1 MAYISVFPTISN
13 GFRQP
18 TDWRDR
24 REQATPV
31 LNKVLDELTKKSNF
45 KQQCVF
51 LMKCRDRG
59 IAPKGLKVQ
68 VPKGIMSVDQE
79 GRFKKKCESEL
90 VQKTIRRLFMKQQ
103 QADERVAILKLELR
117 NRLKMSGRWIEN
129 TFKWLQKKAEMKSKD
144 KKKNLKRKFD
154 ILCAEKIKENQ
165 KINLERSK
173 PESMPRKQVV
183 YNNSSKKLSP
193 KQEKLLELGLSFAIT
208 PKKFPLLEY
217 IAATENL
224 CKSLED
230 CKDDESMEKAQK
242 IRNIVIH
249 HMKKGMGMKI
259 KENLSSDDKKL
270 IQDIVSDPSIVI
282 CPADKGKAIVIEDR
296 DTYLSKMQQQIED
309 GDYILEKRKEK
320 TLLDKLHKKLIKQL
334 KIMDIDL
341 DDFKEKRKYLVSAPV
356 LGHMYLLI
364 KVHKKNFPGRA
375 VVSQIDDPTYK
386 ICKILTDIL
395 NPIAVNGQSFVE
407 NSYDL
412 KKTLEKIQVDKDDIQ
427 ASFDVVALY
436 PSIPIDK
443 ALDCVRERLQNDETL
458 AARTEWKPDDIVNL
472 LKICLETHFKTL
484 DGRIFTQT
492 DGTPIGKS
500 ISGPIADI
508 YMNWFEEQYVFNDS
522 NPFRQNLKIWKRSR
536 DDVYILWKGGSEA
549 LDCFFWQLNYS

>member
-59 IAPKGLKVQ
+59 IAPKGLKVR

-90 VQKTIRRLFMKQQ
+90 VQKTIRRLFVKQQ

-117 NRLKMSGRWIEN
+117 NRLKLSGRWIEN

-165 KINLERSK
+165 KINLEPSK

-230 CKDDESMEKAQK
+230 CEDDESMEKAQK

-320 TLLDKLHKKLIKQL
+320 TLLDRLHKKLIKQL

-492 DGTPIGKS
+492 DGTPIGKL
-500 ISGPIADI
+500 ISGPIEDI
-508 YMNWFEEQYVFNDS
+508 YINWFEEQYVFNDS
-522 NPFRQNLKIWKRSR
+522 NPFRQNLKI
-536 DDVYILWKGGSEA
+536 
-549 LDCFFWQLNYS
+549 

>member
-59 IAPKGLKVQ
+59 IAPKGLKVR

-90 VQKTIRRLFMKQQ
+90 VQKTIRRLFVKQQ

-230 CKDDESMEKAQK
+230 CEDDESMEKAQK

-309 GDYILEKRKEK
+309 GDYILEKRK
-320 TLLDKLHKKLIKQL
+320 D
-334 KIMDIDL
+334 
-341 DDFKEKRKYLVSAPV
+341 
-356 LGHMYLLI
+356 
-364 KVHKKNFPGRA
+364 
-375 VVSQIDDPTYK
+375 
-386 ICKILTDIL
+386 
-395 NPIAVNGQSFVE
+395 
-407 NSYDL
+407 
-412 KKTLEKIQVDKDDIQ
+412 
-427 ASFDVVALY
+427 AL
-436 PSIPIDK
+436 
-443 ALDCVRERLQNDETL
+443 R
-458 AARTEWKPDDIVNL
+458 
-472 LKICLETHFKTL
+472 
-484 DGRIFTQT
+484 
-492 DGTPIGKS
+492 
-500 ISGPIADI
+500 
-508 YMNWFEEQYVFNDS
+508 
-522 NPFRQNLKIWKRSR
+522 
-536 DDVYILWKGGSEA
+536 
-549 LDCFFWQLNYS
+549 

>member
-59 IAPKGLKVQ
+59 IAPKGLKVR

-90 VQKTIRRLFMKQQ
+90 VQKTIRRLFVKQQ

-230 CKDDESMEKAQK
+230 CEDDESMEKAQK

-270 IQDIVSDPSIVI
+270 IQDIVNDPSIVI

-522 NPFRQNLKIWKRSR
+522 NPFRKNLKIWKRSR
-536 DDVYILWKGGSEA
+536 DDVYPLERWIRSP
-549 LDCFFWQLNYS
+549 

>member
-1 MAYISVFPTISN
+1 MAYISVFPTISTR
-13 GFRQP
+13 FCEQP

-59 IAPKGLKVQ
+59 IAPKGLKVR

-79 GRFKKKCESEL
+79 GRFKKKCECEL
-90 VQKTIRRLFMKQQ
+90 VQKTIRRLFVKQQ

-230 CKDDESMEKAQK
+230 CEDDESMEKAQK

-309 GDYILEKRKEK
+309 GDYILEKRK
-320 TLLDKLHKKLIKQL
+320 D
-334 KIMDIDL
+334 
-341 DDFKEKRKYLVSAPV
+341 
-356 LGHMYLLI
+356 
-364 KVHKKNFPGRA
+364 
-375 VVSQIDDPTYK
+375 
-386 ICKILTDIL
+386 
-395 NPIAVNGQSFVE
+395 
-407 NSYDL
+407 
-412 KKTLEKIQVDKDDIQ
+412 
-427 ASFDVVALY
+427 AL
-436 PSIPIDK
+436 
-443 ALDCVRERLQNDETL
+443 R
-458 AARTEWKPDDIVNL
+458 
-472 LKICLETHFKTL
+472 
-484 DGRIFTQT
+484 
-492 DGTPIGKS
+492 
-500 ISGPIADI
+500 
-508 YMNWFEEQYVFNDS
+508 
-522 NPFRQNLKIWKRSR
+522 
-536 DDVYILWKGGSEA
+536 
-549 LDCFFWQLNYS
+549 